1 MHFFFSKSNQL
12 LYGLKMGHKIKAM
25 RERLVAIA
33 PNRQF
38 HLEERCEETQ
48 LRYKAIEQTHS
59 LVCAEDVIGRED
71 DKKEI
76 IGFLL
81 NPNVKDNVSIL
92 PIVGI

>member
-1 MHFFFSKSNQL
+1 MRFFFSKSNQL

-48 LRYKAIEQTHS
+48 LRYKAIE
-59 LVCAEDVIGRED
+59 
-71 DKKEI
+71 
-76 IGFLL
+76 
-81 NPNVKDNVSIL
+81 
-92 PIVGI
+92 